1 MADALASGASG
12 KPCRFKSC
20 HLHHKPYVWR
30 FFINILTHIKELLR
44 KIRVIIEFL
53 NKRKNLQIII
63 CPFYFDNIKFNVILY
78 FRSNMIKTVI
88 FDFDDTL
95 YSDINPK
102 PWRDF
107 CLNTIEYFLSSNS
120 NYSTIKKEI
129 ENKSFSDRQL
139 NNFLEAHG
147 INKKEI
153 FKYLKTHHPIGSTF
167 ENCTSTSNKTL
178 AEFAKHFKLF
188 IVSNSTKESVLNNM
202 VLLNIDHKFFEDII
216 SNPYNG
222 DGGGQK
228 DLYIKKSLMNSIFLQ
243 MNF

>member
-1 MADALASGASG
+1 
-12 KPCRFKSC
+12 
-20 HLHHKPYVWR
+20 
-30 FFINILTHIKELLR
+30 
-44 KIRVIIEFL
+44 
-53 NKRKNLQIII
+53 
-63 CPFYFDNIKFNVILY
+63 
-78 FRSNMIKTVI
+78 MIKTVI